1 MAEIDQPRPAS
12 AWTSTSSPCV
22 SIGRGLSAAAG
33 LEHRQQRV
41 GPRPIRWTRPSG
53 WPDPGAQTWG
63 DSVISSGEIPLIR
76 DTPVLRMG
84 TGDSAVEAVSF
95 GREAPGKAC
104 GVPGARRQ
112 GNSWTPPPST
122 GRMVN
127 VGTSV
132 RLPSRPGRQW
142 AGPSSAVGPAMGR
155 SRRSSPRSGK
165 PATWRRAAARPQ
177 DWHWMGWRSPV
188 NAGAPWPTP
197 REAAARVQRNQV
209 KLHRWATDDPRR
221 RFDDLYNLVCD

>member
-76 DTPVLRMG
+76 DNDAIGEDDVRYQ
-84 TGDSAVEAVSF
+84 V
-95 GREAPGKAC
+95 K
-104 GVPGARRQ
+104 ARRLTAR
-112 GNSWTPPPST
+112 N
-122 GRMVN
+122 
-127 VGTSV
+127 TS
-132 RLPSRPGRQW
+132 RQL
-142 AGPSSAVGPAMGR
+142 GV
-155 SRRSSPRSGK
+155 
-165 PATWRRAAARPQ
+165 
-177 DWHWMGWRSPV
+177 
-188 NAGAPWPTP
+188 
-197 REAAARVQRNQV
+197 
-209 KLHRWATDDPRR
+209 
-221 RFDDLYNLVCD
+221 

>member
-76 DTPVLRMG
+76 DTVRASREGGDVRRLHGQDLHHEPV
-84 TGDSAVEAVSF
+84 V
-95 GREAPGKAC
+95 
-104 GVPGARRQ
+104 GVP
-112 GNSWTPPPST
+112 
-122 GRMVN
+122 N
-127 VGTSV
+127 VA
-132 RLPSRPGRQW
+132 L
-142 AGPSSAVGPAMGR
+142 
-155 SRRSSPRSGK
+155 
-165 PATWRRAAARPQ
+165 AARC
-177 DWHWMGWRSPV
+177 
-188 NAGAPWPTP
+188 
-197 REAAARVQRNQV
+197 
-209 KLHRWATDDPRR
+209 L
-221 RFDDLYNLVCD
+221 LYT